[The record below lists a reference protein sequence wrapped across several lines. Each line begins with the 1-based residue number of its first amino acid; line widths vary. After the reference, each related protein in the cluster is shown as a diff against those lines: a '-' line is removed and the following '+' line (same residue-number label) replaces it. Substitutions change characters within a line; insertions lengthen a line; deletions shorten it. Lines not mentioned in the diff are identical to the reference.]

1 MAEPSHLPTL
11 VSMATFLLAV
21 NLAYLRFE
29 TFEHRARIQKHAS
42 ERLGDVTDVPA
53 ELKESDYY
61 KRLSFWAG
69 INRNRKA
76 ISGQLGWG
84 GWYPLVFDAQRDRK
98 ASQFMICTALPVL
111 LAGTAEAS
119 GQITILALA
128 EWTGWILLALEI
140 MTIGSVVLV
149 LAGNAYI
156 SKACI
161 LIDKDA
167 KQWKIFMRDRTPA
180 AETGQV
186 P

>member
-11 VSMATFLLAV
+11 VSIATFLLAV

-29 TFEHRARIQKHAS
+29 TFEHRTRIQKHAS
-42 ERLGDVTDVPA
+42 EKLGDVTDVPA

-61 KRLSFWAG
+61 KRLSFRAG
-69 INRNRKA
+69 ISHNRKA

-84 GWYPLVFDAQRDRK
+84 WWYPLVFDAQRDRK
-98 ASQFMICTALPVL
+98 ASQIMICSALPVL

-119 GQITILALA
+119 GQITIPALA

-140 MTIGSVVLV
+140 MTIGSVVFV

-156 SKACI
+156 SKACT

-180 AETGQV
+180 AKTRQV